1 MNLKSVEPHLH
12 GSQTEQESV
21 AIFTLQ
27 AGFVIFTQ
35 IKGMNML
42 SCTAVFLTCSIFY
55 CRQLLHR
62 FVCLFMAYKICR
74 SIQRYAKSKISN
86 LLGLV

>member
-27 AGFVIFTQ
+27 AGFVINTQ

-42 SCTAVFLTCSIFY
+42 SCSIFTAGSCCIDSY
-55 CRQLLHR
+55 VFSWCIKY
-62 FVCLFMAYKICR
+62 VDVYNDMP
-74 SIQRYAKSKISN
+74 SPKSATS
-86 LLGLV
+86 LA

>member
-27 AGFVIFTQ
+27 AGFVIITQ
-35 IKGMNML
+35 INEYAIL
-42 SCTAVFLTCSIFY
+42 QYF
-55 CRQLLHR
+55 LLHGS
-62 FVCLFMAYKICR
+62 VA
-74 SIQRYAKSKISN
+74 A
-86 LLGLV
+86 